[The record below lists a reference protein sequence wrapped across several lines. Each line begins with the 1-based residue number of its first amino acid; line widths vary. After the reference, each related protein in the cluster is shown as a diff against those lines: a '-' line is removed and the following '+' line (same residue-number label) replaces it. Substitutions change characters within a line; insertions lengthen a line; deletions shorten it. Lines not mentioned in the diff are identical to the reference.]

1 MTKEVIFEIR
11 EDETEGGFVATALGY
26 DIFTEANSIEEL
38 RVNVRNAVQCHF
50 GDGTFGEIPKVIRL
64 HYVKDEV
71 LAT

>member
-26 DIFTEANSIEEL
+26 DIFTEADSIEEL
-38 RVNVRNAVQCHF
+38 RLNVRNAIQCHF
-50 GDGTFGEIPKVIRL
+50 ADGTCGEIPKVIRL